1 MPEFSRYRQPTCVDE
16 DVMDDELQ
24 TIFLYNDIF
33 TKARVK
39 ELLVEKDPM
48 LRKRYREYDKIFQSL
63 EEICA
68 EEQAFRAD
76 IAVHMLLK
84 EANVQDIVF
93 MTIPKQPWK
102 VVIQQ
107 RAEQLVFVQT
117 NAVVDETM

>member
-33 TKARVK
+33 NKTQVK
-39 ELLVEKDPM
+39 ELLLEKDPM
-48 LRKRYREYDKIFQSL
+48 LRKRYRDFDKIFQSL
-63 EEICA
+63 EDISA

-76 IAVHMLLK
+76 IAIHMLLK
-84 EANVQDIVF
+84 EANVQNIVF
-93 MTIPKQPWK
+93 MNILKQPWK
-102 VVIQQ
+102 VVITQ